1 MSTIETQHPT
11 THVPE
16 VTEDLIFPSGEIE
29 SDEPELESYRHLA
42 QLMLLLNSLEWHWQ
56 SRQDFFAAGNL
67 SIYYT
72 PPAQNAPRD
81 RGPDFF
87 VAINT
92 EGKPR
97 KSWVV
102 WQEGGKYPDAM
113 RIAFVGL
120 VIIIKE
126 KLAIAIPKMSIHQLF
141 ALLCHRFSL
150 CRSLN

>member
-1 MSTIETQHPT
+1 MSLIKTQYPT
-11 THVPE
+11 TQVPK
-16 VTEDLIFPSGEIE
+16 VTEDAIFPSGEIQ

-81 RGPDFF
+81 RGPGFF
-87 VAINT
+87 VAMNT

-113 RIAFVGL
+113 GIAFVGL
-120 VIIIKE
+120 VIIVILIKIDTPRFIYNNGICRGE
-126 KLAIAIPKMSIHQLF
+126 RPFAPTTMSHP
-141 ALLCHRFSL
+141 
-150 CRSLN
+150 